1 MLILPCREDHHNL
14 AHFVNTGIVSP
25 DLASFDLGRTKP
37 DPKGYRMAV
46 SQMGLT
52 LPEVAFV
59 GHDAAELDGARSVGM
74 PTVALSSSPDAAAD
88 VRLDRFEQL
97 ADVVSLQ
104 RPLAAAG

>member
-1 MLILPCREDHHNL
+1 
-14 AHFVNTGIVSP
+14 
-25 DLASFDLGRTKP
+25 LGRTKP